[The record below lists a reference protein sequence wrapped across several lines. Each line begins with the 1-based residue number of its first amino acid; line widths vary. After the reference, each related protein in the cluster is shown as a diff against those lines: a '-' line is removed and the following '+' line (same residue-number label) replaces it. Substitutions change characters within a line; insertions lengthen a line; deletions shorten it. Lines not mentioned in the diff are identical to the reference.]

1 MGQVIWG
8 TPSNSHLCGQ
18 KGGAQ
23 ARNRFAGEQRDCPS
37 STHTRQV
44 GRLTRLPGPGS
55 GLQAEEQDS

>member
-1 MGQVIWG
+1 MEHRLEIALQG
-8 TPSNSHLCGQ
+8 
-18 KGGAQ
+18 
-23 ARNRFAGEQRDCPS
+23 NREVVSPWRPS